1 MKKTTAIAALAVSGA
16 LLLSACGGSD
26 VNDVEMPEPTAA
38 EETTKTEETDGPTV
52 VEENLLPTNEVTD
65 VDEEN
70 IVINVGDSLR
80 VSIDPWFPTC
90 EAEAPEYVRD
100 PDTGKTEIVGG
111 YFPQESF
118 VKEFD
123 SAYLAEPNASV
134 GESGEELVLNEDGSI
149 DLEATIE
156 LQAETQEEEVD
167 VEALGSLEQGQLVF
181 LNGESDSF
189 FNLIAAK
196 SGTTELRLAYSCEPT
211 GDSFDKTWTI
221 KINP

>member
-16 LLLSACGGSD
+16 LFLSACGGSD
-26 VNDVEMPEPTAA
+26 VSDVEMPEPTVA

-52 VEENLLPTNEVTD
+52 VEENLLPTNEVKD

-80 VSIDPWFPTC
+80 VTVDPWFTTC
-90 EAEAPEYVRD
+90 EAEMYEYVTD
-100 PDTGKTEIVGG
+100 PNTGETEVVGG

-123 SAYLAEPNASV
+123 SAYLAPPVATG
-134 GESGEELVLNEDGSI
+134 GEGEDEVVFNEDGSI
-149 DLEATIE
+149 DLDATMK
-156 LQAETQEEEVD
+156 LQEETAEEVD
-167 VEALGSLEQGQLVF
+167 VEALGASEQGQAVL
-181 LNGESDSF
+181 LNGESDYPFSL
-189 FNLIAAK
+189 NAVKA
-196 SGTTELRLAYSCEPT
+196 GTTELRMAYSCEPT
-211 GDSFDKTWTI
+211 GDSFDKTWTV

>member
-52 VEENLLPTNEVTD
+52 VEENLLPTNEVTET
-65 VDEEN
+65 DEDN
-70 IVINVGDSLR
+70 IVITVGDTIR
-80 VSIDPWFPTC
+80 VAIDPWFSTC
-90 EAEAPEYVRD
+90 EAEVPEYVEN
-100 PDTGKTEIVGG
+100 PDTGEYEMVGG

-118 VKEFD
+118 VKDFD
-123 SAYLAEPNASV
+123 SAYFTEPTQD
-134 GESGEELVLNEDGSI
+134 EGEEVVFNEDGTI
-149 DLEATIE
+149 DLDATLEA
-156 LQAETQEEEVD
+156 QEEAAEEAGETEARDPGEV
-167 VEALGSLEQGQLVF
+167 VL
-181 LNGESDSF
+181 LNGDSDSSF
-189 FNLIAAK
+189 ALIAEK
-196 SGTTELRLAYSCEPT
+196 SGPTELRVAYSCEPT